1 MTEQTKQAP
10 EPTQANPAP
19 EGAQA
24 PAADLSVQDL
34 GVIKQIIDV
43 ATQRGAFK
51 ANEMQAVG
59 TTYNKLESFLKV
71 VEAQQKP
78 AAGKPDATTSA
89 TQIKDAGTQEKK

>member
-1 MTEQTKQAP
+1 
-10 EPTQANPAP
+10 
-19 EGAQA
+19 
-24 PAADLSVQDL
+24 
-34 GVIKQIIDV
+34 
-43 ATQRGAFK
+43 
-51 ANEMQAVG
+51 MQAVG